1 MPSARTLLPST
12 GLIAV
17 RACMIFGQCCALV
30 VLGVALAC
38 AGRNPARRA
47 PVDGIPVPL
56 QLPDG
61 VRPIHY
67 AIDLDLD
74 PAREGFRGTAAIDVE
89 LSAPTRMI
97 WLHGRDLH
105 VHECA
110 FELPGGLRAAAVFEQ
125 VTPFGVATVTL
136 PRAVGPGRM
145 TLHFGWDAVY
155 SDAVQTGLFRS
166 RTGAEVYVITEF
178 LSVDARRAFP
188 GFDEPRFKTPFD
200 VRLTV
205 PAALFA
211 VSNERVIEESV
222 LQNGSKRVRFAT
234 TRPLPTYL
242 LFVAAGP
249 FDVVARTLPSNEVRS
264 RPLAVRGI
272 APRGRGREL
281 SFALETGAPLLAALE
296 HWLAMPFP
304 YGKLDHV
311 AAGDYPGAKENA
323 GAILYGADLL
333 LQDPEHPDEES
344 RHSAAMVMAHEMAHQ
359 WFGALVTA
367 PWFTDAWLNESFAQ
381 FLGYRIA
388 DEYRPAW
395 GLALDHLTD
404 LDRIMTA
411 DGFASARAIRRPVK
425 SFEEIQGLLGDGFIY
440 EKGMAV
446 LATFERW
453 IGADAFRAALREY
466 VRAHADG
473 TASADD
479 MLAALSRAAGRDVAS
494 SFRSFVERP
503 GIPVIM
509 ARAECDAHG
518 ARVYFS
524 ERRYRPRGSKAP
536 DEEWQVPVCARFEF
550 DGGTG
555 ERCALV
561 PPQGTALELPGC
573 PTWFL
578 PDAGGIGYYRWTLAS
593 PDQAALRARAMAH
606 LSPAERLSVA
616 RNARAAQRAGLTGY
630 AEMMDALVALAGDP
644 AAAVAAAGMDAIR
657 DARDHLLDGAD
668 RQLAEIVARRLYR
681 PGLRGDGFAAP
692 HGEDERARR
701 RRVELVR
708 FLAEV
713 ARDPEVRREAAR
725 RGLAYADLPDGRF
738 NPDAVGADL
747 APLALRVAVEERGP
761 AMYDALLP
769 RLEHAEGQERASL
782 VYALAAA
789 DSASLAGRAGVLW
802 RDPRLRPTE
811 RLFPALLD
819 SDRGIMLRTYRQM
832 RTDFDGMAAAVPT
845 SLVDILPLAAR
856 ELCDVREVTGA
867 RELLGR
873 AVAQYPSMQPTAAR
887 ALEQIEVCAAE
898 RDAESAAAKSWFERV
913 SRARGD

>member
-1 MPSARTLLPST
+1 
-12 GLIAV
+12 
-17 RACMIFGQCCALV
+17 MIFGRCCALV
-30 VLGVALAC
+30 VLGVVLAC
-38 AGRNPARRA
+38 AGRGLAGRA
-47 PVDGIPVPL
+47 PVDGITDAL

-67 AIDLDLD
+67 AIDLELD
-74 PAREGFRGTAAIDVE
+74 PAREGFRGTAAIDIE
-89 LSAPTRMI
+89 LSAPARVI

-110 FELPGGLRAAAVFEQ
+110 FELPGGPRAAAVFEQ
-125 VTPFGVATVTL
+125 VTPFGVARVTL
-136 PRAVGPGRM
+136 PRTVGPGRM
-145 TLHFGWDAVY
+145 TLHFAWDAAF

-166 RTGAEVYVITEF
+166 RTGGEVYVIAEF
-178 LSVDARRAFP
+178 LSADARRAFP

-200 VRLTV
+200 VRVTV
-205 PAALFA
+205 PAALLT
-211 VSNERVIEESV
+211 VSNERTVEESV

-249 FDVVARTLPSNEVRS
+249 FDVIARTLPPNEVRG

-296 HWLAMPFP
+296 RWLAIPFP

-333 LQDPEHPDEES
+333 LLDPEHPDEES

-395 GLALDHLTD
+395 GLALNHLTD
-404 LDRIMTA
+404 LDKIMTA

-425 SFEEIQGLLGDGFIY
+425 SFDDIQGLLGDGFIY

-453 IGADAFRAALREY
+453 IGAEAFRAGLREY
-466 VRAHADG
+466 VRTHADG

-479 MLAALSRAAGRDVAS
+479 MLAALSRAAGRDVAT
-494 SFRSFVERP
+494 SFRGFVEKP

-509 ARAECDAHG
+509 ARAACDAHG

-524 ERRYRPRGSKAP
+524 ERRYRPRGSKAL

-550 DGGTG
+550 DGGMA
-555 ERCALV
+555 ERCVLV
-561 PPQGTALELPGC
+561 PPEGTALELPEC
-573 PTWFL
+573 PRWFL
-578 PDAGGIGYYRWTLAS
+578 PDAGGIGYYRWTLAP
-593 PDQAALRARAMAH
+593 PDQAELNARAMTH

-616 RNARAAQRAGLTGY
+616 RNARAAQRAGLAGY
-630 AEMMDALVALAGDP
+630 AETMDTLVALAGDP
-644 AAAVAAAGMDAIR
+644 VAAVAAVGMEAIR

-668 RQLAEIVARRLYR
+668 RPLAETVARRLYR
-681 PGLRGDGFAAP
+681 PGLRGDGFEAP
-692 HGEDERARR
+692 NGEDEPARR
-701 RRVELVR
+701 RRIEPVR

-725 RGLAYADLPDGRF
+725 RGLAFADVPDGRF
-738 NPDAVGADL
+738 NPDAVAADL
-747 APLALRVAVEERGP
+747 AALALRIAIEKRGP
-761 AMYDALLP
+761 ALYDALLP
-769 RLEHAEGQERASL
+769 RLEHTEGQERASL

-789 DSASLAGRAGVLW
+789 DSPSLAGRAGTLW

-819 SDRGIMLRTYRQM
+819 YDRGIMLRTYRQM
-832 RTDFDGMAAAVPT
+832 PRDFESMAAAVPA

-856 ELCDVREVTGA
+856 ELCDARELTGA
-867 RELLGR
+867 RQLLGR
-873 AVAQYPSMQPTAAR
+873 VVAKYPSMQPTAAR
-887 ALEQIEVCAAE
+887 ALEGIEVCAAE
-898 RDAESAAAKSWFERV
+898 RHADSAAAKSWFERI
-913 SRARGD
+913 ARPTVE